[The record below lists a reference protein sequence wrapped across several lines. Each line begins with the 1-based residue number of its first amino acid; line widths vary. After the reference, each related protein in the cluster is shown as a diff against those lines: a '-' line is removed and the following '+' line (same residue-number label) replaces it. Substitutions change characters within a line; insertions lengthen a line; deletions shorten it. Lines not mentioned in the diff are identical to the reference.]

1 MQLNYSEYLGNL
13 VTQMPVGIPIFTER
27 VAKTLA
33 TEVGVPIAEV
43 KSIVN
48 LNLKRLA
55 DNQVIERVQKGVYY
69 KAKMTVFGKTPPPIE
84 LVVREL
90 CTKEDDEIIGYV
102 GAESLL
108 HHLGL
113 STLMPKQNVIVT
125 NKHRTKID
133 AASQTVLKKP
143 VTTITTTNVRYL
155 QMIDAI
161 TMLDTAFVDAPNPK
175 ALVEETIQKQNM
187 DKITLLKIA
196 KKHYPQKALL
206 QVLDVVL
213 EDTNEFT
220 HG

>member
-1 MQLNYSEYLGNL
+1 ML
-13 VTQMPVGIPIFTER
+13 
-27 VAKTLA
+27 
-33 TEVGVPIAEV
+33 
-43 KSIVN
+43 
-48 LNLKRLA
+48 
-55 DNQVIERVQKGVYY
+55 
-69 KAKMTVFGKTPPPIE
+69 
-84 LVVREL
+84 
-90 CTKEDDEIIGYV
+90 
-102 GAESLL
+102 
-108 HHLGL
+108 
-113 STLMPKQNVIVT
+113 KQNVIVT
-125 NKHRTKID
+125 NRHRTKID
-133 AASQTVLKKP
+133 ATSQTVLKKP

-220 HG
+220 QG